1 MVAAAMDQLNR
12 FWAGMLAA
20 ACLGIAAPAAAECTP
35 APEYAALTSASP
47 EEAIVGPTQ
56 TDSIGR
62 VVAPISVNGQGPF
75 RFIVDTGANRS
86 VLSEALAHRLGLTP
100 DGAGDVHSVHGVTQ
114 APLVRVN
121 SFDYGRLSLGGAD
134 VPMLHGA
141 VLAGEQGLLGV
152 DGMRGRRLR
161 MDFVRDCIEIIPS
174 HDAPRLRR
182 GWITLHGELRFGHL
196 VVIPGRIGDVEVNLF
211 LDTGSNSTLANPA
224 LRDAID
230 ARLRRPTNVRE
241 RTVAYTAGRPV
252 VLDNAVLLP
261 RVRIGPAGEVH
272 LRNITAYVGN
282 FHIFQ
287 LWQLT
292 DEPAMLVGMDVLSQ
306 AREIAIDYERATVHI
321 RFQSDDRVGIVF
333 VR

>member
-1 MVAAAMDQLNR
+1 MLAPAMDQLNR
-12 FWAGMLAA
+12 LLALALGVAWLAA
-20 ACLGIAAPAAAECTP
+20 AGPAAADCTP
-35 APEYAALTSASP
+35 APDYVALTSASP
-47 EEAIVGPTQ
+47 EDAIVGPTRS
-56 TDSIGR
+56 DSIGR

-86 VLSEALAHRLGLTP
+86 VLSDTLAQRLGLTP
-100 DGAGDVHSVHGVTQ
+100 NGTGAVHSVHGVTQ
-114 APLVRVN
+114 APLVQV
-121 SFDYGRLSLGGAD
+121 SSLGYGRLSLGSAE

-182 GWITLHGELRFGHL
+182 GWVTLRGELRFGHL
-196 VVIPGRIGDVEVNLF
+196 VVIPGKIGEVDVNLF
-211 LDTGSNSTLANPA
+211 VDTGSNSTLANPA
-224 LRDAID
+224 LRDALA

-241 RTVAYTAGRPV
+241 RTIAYTAGRPV

-261 RVRIGPAGEVH
+261 RVRLGPAGEVQ

-287 LWQLT
+287 LWGLT

-306 AREIAIDYERATVHI
+306 AREIAIDYERATVHV
-321 RFQSDDRVGIVF
+321 RFAADDRVSVVF